1 MLHLKSNIQNKVSAS
16 TKHELAE
23 NPRNIRVSDV
33 GCMPAVLWAKRTPTC
48 AVSKM
53 GRHSKTD
60 SYMHPAQ
67 NGTAFQNG
75 LLYAPCK
82 KMNGV
87 PKLDSM
93 TCTHACKRVGLERGW
108 RRGMGKGGVVSNRW
122 PIYFAKNVGPC
133 SSNTYLICG
142 VFWGLTEYVAL
153 EI

>member
-1 MLHLKSNIQNKVSAS
+1 MLGACLRFCRQNGLLRAPCPKWGGI
-16 TKHELAE
+16 
-23 NPRNIRVSDV
+23 P
-33 GCMPAVLWAKRTPTC
+33 KRTPTC
-48 AVSKM
+48 TLPKM
-53 GRHSKTD
+53 ERRSKTD
-60 SYMHPAQ
+60 FYMHGAQ

-142 VFWGLTEYVAL
+142 VFWGLTEYICGVIWDLTEYIAF